1 VGDAP
6 SLDALRSTI
15 SDLVALTASRSPRDL
30 AHAPQ
35 RGEWSA
41 AEVAAHLA
49 DAEMV
54 YSVRVRMMLTDD
66 NPTLVGYDEKAWTQ
80 RLSMC
85 DLSVSGSVERFRI
98 LRDAN
103 LRLYESLEPAE
114 WARTGLHEERGLVTV
129 KSVVESLVG
138 HDREHLDQIRKLLP

>member
-1 VGDAP
+1 VADAP
-6 SLDALRSTI
+6 SLDALRSTV
-15 SDLVALTASRSPRDL
+15 SDLVALTSNRSAREL

-35 RGEWSA
+35 RGDWSA
-41 AEVAAHLA
+41 AEVAAHMA

-66 NPTLVGYDEKAWTQ
+66 NPSLTGYDEKAWAS

-85 DLSVSGSVERFRI
+85 DENVAASVARFRV

-114 WARTGLHEERGLVTV
+114 WSRTGVHEERGLVTV
-129 KSVVESLVG
+129 RNIIETLIG